1 MMKLRKETNA
11 KGDIKMD
18 VSVIDQNLRAQSVPN
33 EADLVWYDA
42 AKVPFVTYGAWQTSP
57 CYLRMPPEAAEAAN
71 EGVVQ
76 LNSHT
81 AGIRLRF
88 CTDSPYIAIHAEW
101 TVLSKMSH
109 MPVSGICGF
118 DLYTVKNGQYAFAGA
133 LIPPSDVETG
143 YESILYT
150 DGQMTEYVL
159 NFPLYNEVTKLS
171 IGLQKEAVFGECTPY
186 ANMLPVVFYG
196 SSITQ
201 GGCASRPGNCY
212 ENFLSRALN
221 MDYVN
226 LGFSGSGRAEPELVK
241 YMASM
246 PMAAF
251 VSDYDHNAPDAA
263 YLAATHEAM
272 YRAIRAQQ
280 PELPYVMVSRPDFKK
295 GNDELRSIVMETY
308 HKAIAEG
315 DKNAYFVDGAGLF
328 SGEEWDACTVDGCHP
343 NDLGFYRMAQGMLP
357 WLKKILFR

>member
-1 MMKLRKETNA
+1 M
-11 KGDIKMD
+11 DI
-18 VSVIDQNLRAQSVPN
+18 SVIDQNLRAKSVPN
-33 EADLVWYDA
+33 EAELVWHDA
-42 AKVPFVTYGAWQTSP
+42 TESVFVTYGAWQTSP
-57 CYLRMPPEAAEAAN
+57 AYLRLPPKVAEAAN

-76 LNSHT
+76 LNGHT
-81 AGIRLRF
+81 AGVRLRF
-88 CTDSPYIAIHAEW
+88 CTDSPYIAIRARW
-101 TVLSKMSH
+101 DVLSRMSH
-109 MPVSGICGF
+109 MPISGICGF
-118 DLYTVKNGQYAFAGA
+118 DLYTVKNGQYAFLGA

-150 DGQMTEYVL
+150 DGTMTEYVL
-159 NFPLYNEVTKLS
+159 NFPLYNDVRTLS
-171 IGLQKEAVFGECTPY
+171 VGLKRDAAFAEPSPY
-186 ANMLPVVFYG
+186 ANPLPVVFYG

-241 YMASM
+241 YMAGL

-263 YLAATHEAM
+263 YLAATHEPM

-280 PELPYVMVSRPDFKK
+280 PDLPYIIVSRPDFKR
-295 GNDELRSIVMETY
+295 GDDTLRRIVMETY
-308 HKAIAEG
+308 CKAVAEG
-315 DKNAYFVDGAGLF
+315 DQNVYFVDGAGLF
-328 SGEEWDACTVDGCHP
+328 SGEEWDACTVDGAHP
-343 NDLGFYRMAQGMLP
+343 NDFGFYRMAQGMLP
-357 WLKKILFR
+357 WLKKILVR